1 VAGRRRFPPPQ
12 PNERRRASPVGY
24 TPADVETASATP
36 ACHPWHIGALR
47 RARLVLPGEEP
58 MITPLAGGVSSDIV
72 RVDAGGRSFCVKRA
86 LAQLKVAAE
95 WRAPIARN
103 HSEAEWIRVA
113 GEIVPDAAPRL
124 LAEDVEAGLFAMEW
138 LAPEAYPVW
147 KARLADGTIEPAT
160 AGEVG
165 RRIAR
170 IHAATAGH
178 AHIAARFAN
187 DDIFWPIRLEPYLL
201 ATAARHPDVAAALR
215 SLAETTAGTKR
226 ALVHGD
232 VSPKNILIGP
242 RGPVF
247 LDAECA
253 WYGDPAFDL
262 AFCLNHLL
270 LKCAWRPQWRD
281 RYLACF
287 RALAESYLP
296 NVKWEPADAFEAR
309 CARLLPGLFLARVDG
324 KSPVE
329 YLASEAERQS
339 VRDCAKPLL
348 VAPRAKL
355 AEIAEAWRTTLA
367 HG

>member
-1 VAGRRRFPPPQ
+1 M
-12 PNERRRASPVGY
+12 
-24 TPADVETASATP
+24 ETASATP
-36 ACHPWHIGALR
+36 AFHPGLIGALR

-58 MITPLAGGVSSDIV
+58 TITALAGGVSSDIV
-72 RVDAGGRSFCVKRA
+72 RVDVGGRSFCVKRA
-86 LAQLKVAAE
+86 LAKLKVAAE

-113 GEIVPDAAPRL
+113 GEILPDAAPRL

-138 LAPEAYPVW
+138 LAPAAYPVW
-147 KARLADGTIEPAT
+147 KADLADGAIEPAT
-160 AGEVG
+160 AAEVG

-170 IHAATAGH
+170 IHAATAGR
-178 AHIAARFAN
+178 AEIAARFAN

-201 ATAARHPDVAAALR
+201 ATAARHPDVAPALR
-215 SLAETTAGTKR
+215 SLAETTARTKR

-232 VSPKNILIGP
+232 VSPKNILVGP

-270 LKCAWRPQWRD
+270 LKCAWRPRWRD
-281 RYLACF
+281 RYLECV
-287 RALAESYLP
+287 RALAESYLA
-296 NVKWEPADAFEAR
+296 NVEWEPADAFEAR
-309 CARLLPGLFLARVDG
+309 CARLLPGLFLARIDG

-329 YLASEAERQS
+329 YLTREADRER
-339 VRDCAKPLL
+339 VRSCAKLL
-348 VAPRAKL
+348 LRAPPANL
-355 AEIAEAWRTTLA
+355 AAVAEAWRSA
-367 HG
+367 SDHG